1 MRVLI
6 ITCAGMST
14 RFSKSVGYNC
24 LKCIYS
30 DKDIKQSILYKSI
43 MNNVSYFDKIIIVGG
58 FKFDDLNKFINKYFE
73 DLKEKII
80 LVDNKMYAKYGSGYS
95 FWLGLKQA
103 FDYETSEIV
112 FMEGDLYINEKEFKI
127 DHSAENFMIDTFSL
141 YHPFVNFFYFCVV
154 LLFSMFNQHPVFLG
168 ISYAGAFSYAVLLN
182 GWKKTA
188 KQSFLFT
195 LPCLTIIALMNPLF
209 NHYGVT
215 MLYYVESS
223 GNWITLESL
232 VYGIVLGAVMFVVI
246 QWFSCYNEIM
256 TTDKFIYFLIYS
268 LNY

>member
-112 FMEGDLYINEKEFKI
+112 FMEGDLYINEKEFKKMCEINNNIVTTNYDEITASKAVAFYI
-127 DHSAENFMIDTFSL
+127 DLSGKIHYIYDTKHNALQIDEPFFSIR
-141 YHPFVNFFYFCVV
+141 N
-154 LLFSMFNQHPVFLG
+154 
-168 ISYAGAFSYAVLLN
+168 
-182 GWKKTA
+182 
-188 KQSFLFT
+188 
-195 LPCLTIIALMNPLF
+195 
-209 NHYGVT
+209 
-215 MLYYVESS
+215 S
-223 GNWITLESL
+223 GQIW
-232 VYGIVLGAVMFVVI
+232 
-246 QWFSCYNEIM
+246 
-256 TTDKFIYFLIYS
+256 KFIDIGCLRYICNNLLEEEKKGTNLVIIQKYFEKFTEKQYIIFNFKEWINCNTINDYKLTVRQS
-268 LNY
+268 SK

>member
-95 FWLGLKQA
+95 LWLGLKQA
-103 FDYETSEIV
+103 FDYETTEIV
-112 FMEGDLYINEKEFKI
+112 FMEGDLYINESEFKKMCEINNNIVTANYDEITASKAVAFYI
-127 DHSAENFMIDTFSL
+127 DLSGKIHYIYDTF
-141 YHPFVNFFYFCVV
+141 
-154 LLFSMFNQHPVFLG
+154 FSIGN
-168 ISYAGAFSYAVLLN
+168 
-182 GWKKTA
+182 
-188 KQSFLFT
+188 
-195 LPCLTIIALMNPLF
+195 
-209 NHYGVT
+209 
-215 MLYYVESS
+215 S
-223 GNWITLESL
+223 GQIW
-232 VYGIVLGAVMFVVI
+232 
-246 QWFSCYNEIM
+246 
-256 TTDKFIYFLIYS
+256 KFIDIECLRYICNDLLEEEKKGTNLVIIQKYFGKLTEKQYIIFNFKEWINCNTINDYK
-268 LNY
+268 LTVR